1 MTHPKFIPL
10 LIFAV
15 LCTFG
20 LQAQSGMVKKTT
32 KSATMVAVEK
42 TETFLVLGNCGMCQR
57 IIEKAALGAGAAKA
71 SWNEDTDQLTVVFD
85 PAKTSADAI
94 QKSVALAG
102 YDNVGYKA
110 PDAAYDGLH
119 GCCQYDRTGVP
130 DTAKSCDQPDT
141 PKN

>member
-1 MTHPKFIPL
+1 MVHLRLRLI
-10 LIFAV
+10 LIFAA

-20 LQAQSGMVKKTT
+20 LQAQSGMVKKITKAATT
-32 KSATMVAVEK
+32 QTEK

-57 IIEKAALGAGAAKA
+57 IIEKAALGAGAVKA
-71 SWNEDTDQLTVVFD
+71 SWDVDTDQLTVVFD

-94 QKSVALAG
+94 QKAVALSG

-110 PDAAYDGLH
+110 PDAAYNDLH
-119 GCCQYDRTGVP
+119 GCCKYDRTGAP
-130 DTAKSCDQPDT
+130 STAKSCDESDA

>member
-1 MTHPKFIPL
+1 MVHLRFRLL
-10 LIFAV
+10 LIFAA

-32 KSATMVAVEK
+32 KAATTVPVEK

-57 IIEKAALGAGAAKA
+57 IIEKAALGAGAVKA
-71 SWNEDTDQLTVVFD
+71 NWDVDTDQLTVVFD

-94 QKSVALAG
+94 QKAVAQAG

-110 PDAAYDGLH
+110 PDAVYNDLH
-119 GCCQYDRTGVP
+119 GCCKYDRTGAP
-130 DTAKSCDQPDT
+130 GTAKSCEESDV